1 MLYLQTLCDH
11 EQFGI
16 PPGTRTPT
24 NSFGDCDAAITP
36 ARYVWWTDGGSN
48 PDLRLA
54 KPMCSHY
61 HYQPISLTHCC
72 QCVYRNTLSLK
83 VQRRVYDQPNML
95 RYATILHIPVIAW
108 NLPSG
113 SPPSFQFFCSGTAAR
128 VALPLITKNPRV
140 CRSWG
145 SFLDS
150 VCSLSYTVSP
160 RDP

>member
-1 MLYLQTLCDH
+1 MWQTDVAFPFALKSLTRINGPIFIDSTAFFGYPTTGPARIEFVTPGFTSEPTLAAHGTAVTGTTNRFERKHMFYLQTLYDH

-61 HYQPISLTHCC
+61 HYQPI
-72 QCVYRNTLSLK
+72 
-83 VQRRVYDQPNML
+83 
-95 RYATILHIPVIAW
+95 
-108 NLPSG
+108 
-113 SPPSFQFFCSGTAAR
+113 FFN
-128 VALPLITKNPRV
+128 ALL
-140 CRSWG
+140 
-145 SFLDS
+145 
-150 VCSLSYTVSP
+150 
-160 RDP
+160 